1 MARWA
6 FVRIFHTRSSLVWST
21 LFNKDYSVSENDY
34 NKIKSNEQVICSVQW
49 SLCIARSDYYC
60 NIDDRRNEFVKMFFS
75 GNLSLKL
82 IFKFIVLS
90 IATRDRRKA
99 KKIYENSFEIDLR
112 GRSLSLYDY
121 DTNTFSLFL
130 TNKISFLRFAK
141 GKVNYVLHEKSGL
154 NSCASIAFKFSDK
167 EITRISRIPWN
178 GRPIK
183 TAISTGVHKTKSRSE

>member
-82 IFKFIVLS
+82 IFKFIILPMQLVIDAKRRRYMRIPLRSISEVERSHFMITIRMRFPYFLQIKYLFSVL
-90 IATRDRRKA
+90 RKA
-99 KKIYENSFEIDLR
+99 RLIMCY
-112 GRSLSLYDY
+112 
-121 DTNTFSLFL
+121 
-130 TNKISFLRFAK
+130 
-141 GKVNYVLHEKSGL
+141 
-154 NSCASIAFKFSDK
+154 
-167 EITRISRIPWN
+167 TRR
-178 GRPIK
+178 
-183 TAISTGVHKTKSRSE
+183 AD